1 MSYKLGLQQTKLPYK
16 NLFEKK
22 IAIKRCAGSVLISFF
37 VLAFIISIAEIESLC
52 HANEPNLDFYCN
64 KLTVFYLFEVK
75 NRNSRTV
82 SDLSG
87 LILGTFCVRYCVRYP
102 FRIFVDI
109 FSIQKL

>member
-22 IAIKRCAGSVLISFF
+22 IVIKRCAGSVLISFF

-64 KLTVFYLFEVK
+64 KLTAFYLFEVK

-82 SDLSG
+82 CQICQCL
-87 LILGTFCVRYCVRYP
+87 F
-102 FRIFVDI
+102 
-109 FSIQKL
+109 